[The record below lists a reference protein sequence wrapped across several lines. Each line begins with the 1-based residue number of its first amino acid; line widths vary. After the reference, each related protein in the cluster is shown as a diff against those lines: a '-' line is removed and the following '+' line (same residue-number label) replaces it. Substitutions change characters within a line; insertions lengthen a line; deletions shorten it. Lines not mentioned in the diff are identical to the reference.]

1 MTFEI
6 NLNVRSYDT
15 VTGESKCTLI
25 KREDLKELN
34 PLKIL
39 TKTDIVIYDNNSK
52 KSPYNHLMK

>member
-15 VTGESKCTLI
+15 VTGESNCTLI

-34 PLKIL
+34 SLKIL

-52 KSPYNHLMK
+52 KLLYNHLMK